1 MEEVLNLYQQ
11 PYNEGHPV
19 VCMDEASRQ
28 LIAET
33 RQPLPLQPGR
43 ERRYDYEYRR
53 CGVSNLFMFFEPL
66 AAWRH
71 VEVRRRRTMVDWA
84 HCIRILLDDY
94 YPDARR
100 VHLVMDNLNTHRG
113 ASLYETFKPA
123 EARRLLDR
131 LVFHYTPKHGS
142 WLNMAEIELSALS
155 RQCLAN
161 RIDQMSVMQDR
172 VAKWEE
178 ARNKLQ
184 ATAYW
189 QFKTTGARIKLRSLY
204 PSINT

>member
-43 ERRYDYEYRR
+43 ERLYDYEYRL
-53 CGVSNLFMFFEPL
+53 CGVSNLFFFEPL

-100 VHLVMDNLNTHRG
+100 VHLVMDNLNTHRR

-131 LVFHYTPKHGS
+131 LEFHYTPKHGS

-155 RQCLAN
+155 RPCLAN

-184 ATAYW
+184 ATANW
-189 QFKTTGARIKLRSLY
+189 QFTTTDARIKLRSLY

>member
-94 YPDARR
+94 YPDAR
-100 VHLVMDNLNTHRG
+100 
-113 ASLYETFKPA
+113 
-123 EARRLLDR
+123 
-131 LVFHYTPKHGS
+131 
-142 WLNMAEIELSALS
+142 LSIS
-155 RQCLAN
+155 
-161 RIDQMSVMQDR
+161 
-172 VAKWEE
+172 
-178 ARNKLQ
+178 
-184 ATAYW
+184 
-189 QFKTTGARIKLRSLY
+189 
-204 PSINT
+204 